1 MKKKLSIFLVVI
13 LSTLLSAQ
21 SSSIKFQKGMAA
33 YHSADYTKAISVFE
47 NLLSDEK
54 NDKEVIS
61 TSEYYIAESLMGL
74 NKIDGAAGKFSDF
87 INKYPMSNFRDLAL
101 YRLGTI
107 FYNKQNYSS
116 CRERLLQLLN
126 EYPQS
131 QYAGSAYYWVGQ
143 SYAEE
148 NNYSDAEQFLKEAI
162 SSTNNNYVAHTIYAL
177 ANLYEKIK
185 DYTNA
190 VTYYDE
196 LLAYHSKSELA
207 PFAQMRIGICSFKLK
222 EYDRAVLELSD
233 PLINE
238 LTSKLQIESKIVLA
252 NSFYRLKDYKNAS
265 QTYQLIL
272 ASYPDSV
279 DTKEIR
285 YGLAWVNFQMQEYE
299 DAFKIFSEIAE
310 SGRDSLAINS
320 LFWSA
325 ESKRYLGENDTA
337 LNIYKKFLENYPG
350 SSLAAKAKFNSGI
363 IYFGKTNINESEKN
377 LLNSLESGD
386 NITKAKAFTLLGEI
400 SLNKKDFTAA
410 INYFSS
416 ASEIKNISDELK
428 NRSALGL
435 SIAEYYTNDFDKAL
449 GNLSNLN
456 SRYPFFEK
464 EKVNFYLAEIF
475 FAKGDFSKALTH
487 YGRVSLSEPDLGDK
501 ALYGKAYAYFNLKD
515 FSNALFYFDDYVK
528 RFKKSPN
535 ALDAKLRMAESYYG
549 TKNFDK
555 ASEIYRDIFSQPRTI
570 KDDFTYYQY
579 GQSLFK
585 AGRAKEAINEFQ
597 NLQTKFPRSN
607 YTDDAQYLVG
617 WIYFQQGEF
626 ENAISNYKSLFRK
639 YPNSA
644 IRPIAYYSIGD
655 SYYNLGQ
662 YDSALV
668 YYNQIISRYPNTQY
682 VFDAINGIQYC
693 YVAKDQPDNAIS
705 VIDVYISNNPNAK
718 NADQVLYKKG
728 EIYYSLENYAKA
740 ISGYTELIN
749 SYPNSSLIPNAYYW
763 IGKSS
768 QLLGQNED
776 AEKSFKYVI
785 NNYLN
790 SEIGAGAVLELGKIY
805 ESNNNFNAAV
815 DLYSK
820 TVNAMPDSKRVA
832 ELLFSKGMAQA
843 KNSDVQSAYETFDE
857 IITYHPQTIFA
868 AKAKIELALLE
879 MERKDFSNAEVLLR
893 ELGENRTDDIGAQA
907 QYYYG
912 VSLFEQGKTT
922 DAISALVRVRSV
934 FAGYDEWYSKSLLKL
949 GDCYVKL
956 NDKTNAREMYRAVI
970 KRHKNDELGKE
981 ANQKLDRL

>member
-1 MKKKLSIFLVVI
+1 MKKII
-13 LSTLLSAQ
+13 TLLLLIILYQQSFAQ
-21 SSSIKFQKGMAA
+21 SSSIEFQKGMAA

-47 NLLSDEK
+47 KLLSDKKTDNEI
-54 NDKEVIS
+54 IS

-74 NKIDGAAGKFSDF
+74 NEIDGAAGKFSDF

-107 FYNKQNYSS
+107 FYNKKNYSNS
-116 CRERLLQLLN
+116 RYKLLQLLN

-131 QYAGSAYYWVGQ
+131 NYAGSAYYWVGQ

-148 NNYSDAEQFLKEAI
+148 NKFTEAEQFLKEAI

-196 LLAYHSKSELA
+196 LLAYHVKSELA

-238 LTSKLQIESKIVLA
+238 LSTKLQTESKIVLA
-252 NSFYRLKDYKNAS
+252 NSFFRLKDYKNAS
-265 QTYQLIL
+265 ATYQSIL

-279 DTKEIR
+279 DTREIR
-285 YGLAWVNFQMQEYE
+285 YGLAWVNFQMMEYE
-299 DAFKIFSEIAE
+299 EAYKIFNELSEN
-310 SGRDSLAINS
+310 GNDSLSINS

-325 ESKRYLGENDTA
+325 ESKRYIGENETA
-337 LNIYKKFLENYPG
+337 LTIYKKFLENFPD
-350 SSLAAKAKFNSGI
+350 SPLAPRAKFNSGI
-363 IYFGKTNINESEKN
+363 IYYGGNNINESEKN
-377 LLNSLESGD
+377 LLTAIESGD
-386 NITKAKAFTLLGEI
+386 DLTRAKAFTLLGEI
-400 SLNKKDFTAA
+400 SLNKKEFPSS
-410 INYFSS
+410 INYFTS
-416 ASEIKNISDELK
+416 AAAIKKIPDDLR
-428 NRSALGL
+428 NRSFLGL
-435 SIAEYYTNDFDKAL
+435 GIAQYYTNEFDKAL
-449 GNLSNLN
+449 ENLSNLN
-456 SRYPFFEK
+456 SRFPFFEK
-464 EKVNFYLAEIF
+464 EKVNFYLAELF
-475 FAKGDFSKALTH
+475 FAKGEFSKALTH

-528 RFKKSPN
+528 RYKKSSN
-535 ALDAKLRMAESYYG
+535 LLDAKLRMAESYYG

-639 YPNSA
+639 FPNSA

-668 YYNQIISRYPNTQY
+668 YYNQIITRYPNTQY

-693 YVAKDQPDNAIS
+693 YVAKDQPDNAIN
-705 VIDVYISNNPNAK
+705 VIDVYIANNPNAK
-718 NADQVLYKKG
+718 NADQVLFKKG

-740 ISGYTELIN
+740 ISGYTELIS

-763 IGKSS
+763 IGKAS
-768 QLLGQNED
+768 QLLGQNDD
-776 AEKSFKYVI
+776 AEKSFRYVI
-785 NNYLN
+785 NNYLH
-790 SEIGAGAVLELGKIY
+790 SEIGVGAVLELGKIY
-805 ESNNNFNAAV
+805 ESNNNFAAAV

-820 TVNAMPDSKRVA
+820 TVSSMPDSKRVA
-832 ELLFSKGMAQA
+832 EILYSKGTAQS
-843 KNSDVQSAYETFDE
+843 KNSDIQSAYETFDE
-857 IITYHPQTIFA
+857 IITYHSQTIFA

-879 MERKDFSNAEVLLR
+879 MERKDFASAETLLR

-907 QYYYG
+907 QYFYG
-912 VSLFEQGKTT
+912 VSLYEQGKTP

-956 NDKTNAREMYRAVI
+956 NDKSNAREMYRAVI